1 MRENR
6 TERDK
11 EKTQFKFKIVVYSI
25 LLIVFVAIFG
35 YCTFELG
42 MKYGNRKEAK
52 KNMTE
57 LQSSVNDVDET
68 TTPKT
73 EDEEKYNIPE
83 KNLDFENLRA
93 TQNADIY
100 AWINI
105 PETNVDY
112 PIVQNP
118 TDDFFYLMHN
128 LDGSYGY
135 PGCLYTELQN
145 SKDFTDK
152 NTVIYG
158 HDMSDGTMFKTLHNF
173 EDQSFFDSHR
183 YIYVY
188 TEAKTYVYEIFAAY
202 TFSSIHLLNGY
213 DISTDE
219 SFIYYVNEA
228 LATAHQT
235 GHVREGIDID
245 GATSKII
252 TLSTCEGMSKNQR
265 YLVQGVLVN

>member
-42 MKYGNRKEAK
+42 MKYGNRKKAK

-128 LDGSYGY
+128 FY
-135 PGCLYTELQN
+135 C
-145 SKDFTDK
+145 F
-152 NTVIYG
+152 
-158 HDMSDGTMFKTLHNF
+158 
-173 EDQSFFDSHR
+173 
-183 YIYVY
+183 
-188 TEAKTYVYEIFAAY
+188 
-202 TFSSIHLLNGY
+202 LLL
-213 DISTDE
+213 
-219 SFIYYVNEA
+219 F
-228 LATAHQT
+228 
-235 GHVREGIDID
+235 
-245 GATSKII
+245 
-252 TLSTCEGMSKNQR
+252 
-265 YLVQGVLVN
+265 